1 MADYHFAVFS
11 NPAPGKNAELAQWY
25 DDQHIPDVLAVP
37 GFVAAQRFALAPG
50 SATASHTV
58 LAVYEIRTD
67 DIAATMAEL
76 RARAGTPQMP
86 LAQGLGVDSMSCLY
100 EAVGPRRTA

>member
-1 MADYHFAVFS
+1 MADYHFSVFS
-11 NPAPGKNAELAQWY
+11 NPAPGKDAELARWY

-37 GFVAAQRFALAPG
+37 GFVAAQRFALAQG
-50 SATASHTV
+50 SATTSHAV

-76 RARAGTPQMP
+76 RARAGTTRMP
-86 LAQGLGVDSMSCLY
+86 LAQGLGADSVSYLY
-100 EAVGPRRTA
+100 EAVGPRRTS